1 MEIIIE
7 ATKEMAADK
16 IVEKIVSLVNIKKY
30 PVISLPSGK
39 TPLIVYQKMA
49 EAYKRGEV
57 DFSETLVL
65 ALDEFLGIPHDHPCS
80 TFSYFQENLIN
91 QTNID
96 PRNIYL
102 IDGRPTNLKSE
113 CRRVEE
119 QIRDLGGID
128 IQILGIGR
136 DGHIGFNE
144 PGYSLTSRTRVKP
157 LAQSTRDNLVSLFG
171 APEKVPPFCIT
182 LGIGTIMEADQVAL
196 LAFGNEKAT
205 AIKRCVEGPIC
216 SAFPAS
222 ILQMHPEAELYIDE
236 EAASL
241 LEQRDFYKWA
251 HESKS
256 TIEEYMA
263 KAPL

>member
-144 PGYSLTSRTRVKP
+144 PGSSLTSRTRVKP

-182 LGIGTIMEADQVAL
+182 LGIGTIMEARTNLL
-196 LAFGNEKAT
+196 LAFGAQKAQ
-205 AIKRCVEGPIC
+205 ALAEAAEGPVT
-216 SAFPAS
+216 AMNPAS
-222 ILQMHPEAELYIDE
+222 ALQLHPDTRVCLD
-236 EAASL
+236 EAAATQL
-241 LEQRDFYKWA
+241 KRADYYRWVFANKPQWQRV
-251 HESKS
+251 
-256 TIEEYMA
+256 
-263 KAPL
+263 